1 MSTSGAKTPNMSNK
15 WWTSWRSSWGH
26 QSLLQEDPPVFLA
39 STQGLLCKPEDTL
52 CEHPSSAQMAF
63 ARVAPTLWN
72 FITMRQARLLL
83 HNPQSWSAHGGAREH
98 SEQFGDCGGT
108 SGRSKDTTARELIT
122 WRGVGWWAAEQRK
135 PQRVGARHAGQF
147 NPQMDTERHICNNAG
162 STQWWIVAQDRI
174 GWERKLDSFLA
185 KHDIPWATGKQAALT
200 NLAPNRRQRNN
211 RRRPRAITNDG

>member
-83 HNPQSWSAHGGAREH
+83 HNPQAGVPTVERASTRSSLGTVGAHQADPRTPPPESSSHGGA
-98 SEQFGDCGGT
+98 SAGGPLNSGSPNALEQDMQGSSTHKWTLSATSATMQGPLNGG
-108 SGRSKDTTARELIT
+108 
-122 WRGVGWWAAEQRK
+122 
-135 PQRVGARHAGQF
+135 
-147 NPQMDTERHICNNAG
+147 
-162 STQWWIVAQDRI
+162 
-174 GWERKLDSFLA
+174 
-185 KHDIPWATGKQAALT
+185 
-200 NLAPNRRQRNN
+200 
-211 RRRPRAITNDG
+211 